1 MRYLKYACTQ
11 RLICRR
17 YTGPT
22 HAASVRQ
29 RNSRQT
35 DFKEPPF
42 ARIARFCHAAFAL
55 SVTGKPRFKCSGM
68 ADLFRPIRADLAARQ
83 WLRSFSARFVGAAGW
98 IVGGSFIELAIKC

>member
-17 YTGPT
+17 YTGPA

-29 RNSRQT
+29 GNSRQT
-35 DFKEPPF
+35 VFKEPPLQ
-42 ARIARFCHAAFAL
+42 RIARFCHAAFAL

-68 ADLFRPIRADLAARQ
+68 VDLFRLSVADLVARQ
-83 WLRSFSARFVGAAGW
+83 WLRSLSTRFVGAAGW
-98 IVGGSFIELAIKC
+98 IVGGS